1 MKGATER
8 AGGAT
13 QLVECFP
20 SMYKA
25 LRSVPSTA
33 DRPTKRNPRMNI
45 SKELGKGENRTFLWK
60 GTCSFPYSLQSQ
72 NGFKADFQYSY

>member
-33 DRPTKRNPRMNI
+33 DQPTNQKQSKDEHFKRVR
-45 SKELGKGENRTFLWK
+45 ERGE
-60 GTCSFPYSLQSQ
+60 
-72 NGFKADFQYSY
+72 